1 MRYTTVIDITEWPA
15 LYRSVNA
22 RILYLHMVLKSG
34 YHDHD
39 RDMLQASIRHLA
51 AGSGLT
57 LSATR
62 CALQLL
68 QKYGMVKREGTTWQV
83 KKWVIEQPITSRPK
97 TQRAAKLQAIAD
109 EDERL
114 RAARA
119 AKQKEEDR
127 KRQELRAQGK
137 TPYMVYYE
145 EQQQKAAR
153 GDRDA
158 QEFCEKNIATYMA
171 HRKQI
176 QDEQRAAAEKKSN

>member
-158 QEFCEKNIATYMA
+158 RDFCEKNMGAYMA

-176 QDEQRAAAEKKSN
+176 QDELRAAAEKKSN